1 MNDENKGFTLAT
13 INATDKVT
21 GASIVENK
29 LQTGT
34 IFDLW
39 CWLIGSFTESTV
51 PWYRP
56 QDEPDTKIKID
67 VGYWSSDN
75 TDAENNTFVESSS
88 IDLVH
93 SEVFGR
99 RVRRL
104 QSTSIV
110 SKHMQCTTGTLLRSI
125 DKHLIPGVLEKNMV
139 IVFPGEIPELDVMCV
154 TDGEVCTYNLI
165 E

>member
-1 MNDENKGFTLAT
+1 MSDENKDL
-13 INATDKVT
+13 IVVDKVT
-21 GASIVENK
+21 GSSILENK
-29 LQTGT
+29 TQTGT

-56 QDEPDTKIKID
+56 QDEPDKKIKVD

-75 TDAENNTFVESSS
+75 RDVESDTLVESSS
-88 IDLVH
+88 IDLVYN
-93 SEVFGR
+93 EVFGR
-99 RVRRL
+99 HVER
-104 QSTSIV
+104 STTDV
-110 SKHMQCTTGTLLRSI
+110 LLRSI

-139 IVFPGEIPELDVMCV
+139 VVFPGEMSELDVMCV
-154 TDGEVCTYNLI
+154 TDGEVCTFTVI

>member
-1 MNDENKGFTLAT
+1 MNDENKEFTLAT
-13 INATDKVT
+13 NVVSHKVT
-21 GASIVENK
+21 GASIVDNK
-29 LQTGT
+29 IQTGT

-39 CWLIGSFTESTV
+39 CWLIGTFTESTV

-67 VGYWSSDN
+67 VDYWSSSKVIWFD
-75 TDAENNTFVESSS
+75 TFVESSA

-93 SEVFGR
+93 SEVFGHQVER
-99 RVRRL
+99 
-104 QSTSIV
+104 S
-110 SKHMQCTTGTLLRSI
+110 TTGVLLRSI

-139 IVFPGEIPELDVMCV
+139 IVFPGEISELDVMCV
-154 TDGEVCTYNLI
+154 TGGEVCTFNLI